1 MWQKLK
7 QQQQLDHCTLDHG
20 KLMET
25 HLVAHHVLDWQET
38 RWLHPHATMLHAQQK
53 AGLGSII
60 TVHEPQLQCLQKF
73 LIVLAGCFLKTCITR
88 WSCQQ
93 KCHDC
98 SQPCCI
104 TIHLLLELSF
114 LPQGQNK
121 IDCHELGCF
130 CHKFGTVKLST
141 MHESIIIAIAA
152 AEAALWASQ
161 AFGGVTPNA
170 KGENFFQGP
179 PCRSD
184 NKVSPNGEMQTI
196 FASNWWT
203 K

>member
-1 MWQKLK
+1 
-7 QQQQLDHCTLDHG
+7 
-20 KLMET
+20 
-25 HLVAHHVLDWQET
+25 
-38 RWLHPHATMLHAQQK
+38 MLHAQQK
-53 AGLGSII
+53 AELGSII

-121 IDCHELGCF
+121 IDCQCMEASSLQSQLLKLHCEPHKPSEVSHQMRRARTFFKGHRVDPITKSVRMVKCKLFLRPTGGQSNQLKCLGR
-130 CHKFGTVKLST
+130 
-141 MHESIIIAIAA
+141 MH
-152 AEAALWASQ
+152 
-161 AFGGVTPNA
+161 
-170 KGENFFQGP
+170 
-179 PCRSD
+179 
-184 NKVSPNGEMQTI
+184 
-196 FASNWWT
+196 
-203 K
+203 